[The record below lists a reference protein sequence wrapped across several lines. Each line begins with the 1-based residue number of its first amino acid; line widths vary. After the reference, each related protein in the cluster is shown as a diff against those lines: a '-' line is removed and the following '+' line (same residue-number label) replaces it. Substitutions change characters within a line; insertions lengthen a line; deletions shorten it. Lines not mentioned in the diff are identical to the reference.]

1 MIRAVVDTSIL
12 LRALLKPQGTVGP
25 ILDLLE
31 AERYRLLYS
40 AATLEELVDVLGRP
54 RLRRRF
60 PLRGRDIETVVDF
73 VLLRGDEVEPGRQF
87 TVCRDP
93 KDDKFLDVAVAGKA
107 HSLVTGDK
115 DLLVLHPFEG
125 IPVVRPV
132 EFIRTLD
139 EV

>member
-1 MIRAVVDTSIL
+1 LIRAIIDTSIL

-40 AATLEELVDVLGRP
+40 TATLEELVDVLGRP

-60 PLRGRDIETVVDF
+60 PLHGRDIETVVDL
-73 VLLRGDEVEPGRQF
+73 VLLRGDEVEPDRRF

-107 HSLVTGDK
+107 HSLVTGDE

-125 IPVVRPV
+125 IPIVRPV

-139 EV
+139 ET